1 MEQNQLR
8 VNLLECP
15 NVTCEKC
22 ESPFFKKVTVIKKI
36 SKFMVGTSEDQYQP
50 METYVCNSCGHINA
64 EYDILNPK
72 E

>member
-8 VNLLECP
+8 INLLECP

-22 ESPFFKKVTVIKKI
+22 ENPFFKKVVVIKKI
-36 SKFMVGTSEDQYQP
+36 SKFMVGTGEDQYQP
-50 METYVCNSCGHINA
+50 METYACDSCGHINA